1 MSTEAKS
8 VKITYTMGPIS
19 IHQFNEF
26 SKFGVNALRILQYI
40 RTQQGLRSKDIRN
53 NYKDWV
59 ILGNKNIY
67 NMFGVWYSKKNL
79 ILKKLA
85 NANLLEVRKRGVGR
99 SPEVRIICPT
109 KMLN

>member
-1 MSTEAKS
+1 
-8 VKITYTMGPIS
+8 
-19 IHQFNEF
+19 
-26 SKFGVNALRILQYI
+26 
-40 RTQQGLRSKDIRN
+40 
-53 NYKDWV
+53 
-59 ILGNKNIY
+59 
-67 NMFGVWYSKKNL
+67 MFGVWYSKKNL